1 MGLLCDVVRMKEE
14 NMKWRKWPIVS
25 FSLLF
30 LLTACAAFREGNV
43 PYGRWFS
50 GIPTAKD
57 KSISL
62 GVYGAAILD
71 GKIYQAHPRTMK
83 NWRKQTFKAYEDSG
97 LFTVVKESP
106 DGTDLEAEIMIV
118 DRADPNTFFA
128 FITGLTL
135 YIIPSKATDEFTV
148 QTTIRDREGKTVG
161 AFEKSETVSLWQQVL
176 LILAMPFNWP
186 SSVAKEALYDLNR
199 ATIMDAYSEGIL

>member
-1 MGLLCDVVRMKEE
+1 MGDSPLRREKMKV
-14 NMKWRKWPIVS
+14 RKWSVLFVS
-25 FSLLF
+25 FSLLLF
-30 LLTACAAFREGNV
+30 ITACAAFREGNV
-43 PYGRWFS
+43 PHGPWYS
-50 GIPTAKD
+50 GTPTAKE

-71 GKIYQAHPRTMK
+71 GKIYQAHPKTMK
-83 NWRKQTFKAYEDSG
+83 NWRRQTIKAYEDSG
-97 LFTVVKESP
+97 IFSVVKE
-106 DGTDLEAEIMIV
+106 GTDEADLEAEIMIV

-135 YIIPSKATDEFTV
+135 YVIPSKATDEFTV

-161 AFEKSETVSLWQQVL
+161 AFEKSETVSLWQQLL

-199 ATIMDAYSEGIL
+199 ATISEAYAQGIL